1 MLSLFHGEFGTLIP
15 WTLHDITEPLVRKR
29 DRTGL
34 SRTEVQ
40 EWELVDSGAFKTGQL
55 SHTAPSTCFPSMH
68 M

>member
-1 MLSLFHGEFGTLIP
+1 MLSLFHGELGTLIP
-15 WTLHDITEPLVRKR
+15 WTFHDITEPLVRKR

-55 SHTAPSTCFPSMH
+55 SHTAPSTCLPPMY